1 MQVREAT
8 PEDAEAV
15 RRVADVTWHD
25 AHDDIV
31 GAEAVELFLGKYYDP
46 ADLRERYGSDG
57 GTTFVAVVDG
67 TVVGYA
73 SGIPEDDAY
82 TLGSIY
88 VHPDHQGAGV
98 GSALLDR
105 VEDAGAAAGYETL
118 QLVVMAANDDSIS
131 FYESRGFERTDDH
144 YDELLDVDGYVYEKP
159 LAP

>member
-1 MQVREAT
+1 MQVREAR
-8 PEDAEAV
+8 PDDADAV

-25 AHDDIV
+25 AHDDLV
-31 GAEAVELFLGKYYDP
+31 GQDAVELFLGKYYDP
-46 ADLRERYGSDG
+46 ADLRKRYESGDS
-57 GTTFVAVVDG
+57 TTFVAVVDG

-88 VHPDHQGAGV
+88 VHPDHQDDGV
-98 GSALLDR
+98 GSALLAR
-105 VEDAGAAAGYETL
+105 VEDTGTAAGYETL
-118 QLVVMAANDDSIS
+118 RLVVMAANEGSVA
-131 FYESRGFERTDDH
+131 FYESRGFERTGDH